1 MSINLDGLIWVVVF
15 MLLAAVGIGVLIGYL
30 I

>member
-15 MLLAAVGIGVLIGYL
+15 MLLAAVGVGFLIGYL